1 MLGATGKRIESVRRR
16 LRQERLLKGLA
27 IVFLFLV
34 LGSILSSYVLARY
47 NFSEEVLVWTR
58 IVGGALLLLLLL
70 KALLPAFRR
79 SSTRQVARFL
89 EERHPQLQEGL
100 STAVGLSKAKTVG
113 DPQLRVLLERDV
125 WEKLRRITLPT
136 FYRVRSS
143 LLSILAVVVSV
154 FLFAY
159 LFFGGPEAFRYS
171 LSRLLGSWDEQAES
185 PLYAIA
191 VSPGNTTVAKHAD
204 VEIRASL
211 TGFSSD
217 NVRLQAQYEN
227 DPAWQETLM
236 RPDFDS
242 GDLVFL
248 FFDVREPMDYYV
260 ESDGIQSDT
269 FRISVSE
276 LPNIEELRV
285 NLVFPRYTGLKTAT
299 LEDEGDIEAVI
310 GTRAELSIRTDQPVE
325 GGLIRLEEGGDIP
338 FQRVGPQQLKADLKV
353 ARDDYYRIH
362 LQNQEKVW
370 YPASDEFLI
379 RALEDQPPLVSFK
392 QPGRDQRV
400 SNIQEVFTEVKVQ
413 DDYGIRKA
421 RIYFSVN
428 GDSEQEV
435 ALKKPA
441 SSRSFVTSHTFYLEE
456 FGLLPGDFVSY
467 YAQAEDAISSSV
479 TDIYFLEVEPYDRE
493 YYQSQNQGMSI
504 PASGN
509 EDLKLSKRQK
519 EIIVATFKLRREQNR
534 PTRAGFKEDIQT
546 LALVQQRLQGQTQA
560 LIDRLELRGTA
571 AADPRFQKMA
581 DHLKQAV
588 QHMEPAHDHLS
599 KSAPK
604 EALPEE
610 QKAFQQL
617 LRAEALFKEIQVSF
631 SQNETG
637 SPASAQELADLVDL
651 ELDRT
656 KNQYETMQQ
665 NQQFKREEKLDEA
678 LEKLKELARRQE
690 QLAERKRRQSKQS
703 SAMDNMSQQQLM
715 QEADQLARQLERLS
729 RQQKEQ
735 QLAEISRRLREAAK
749 QMRQAQSGK
758 QSSERSQ
765 MLAQRALERLQ
776 KAKEALGRQR
786 QNQRSESVQKLK
798 EDAQRLVREQEAVL
812 DKLDDLK
819 QRFTSR
825 KVDQETIREL
835 RRLLREKSEL
845 QEDLF
850 SLESQLHQSARQLES
865 KEPAA
870 SRKLKQAGNSV
881 RDNRIPEKMQE
892 GSRLLSRGWVDMAK
906 DRERG
911 VAEEVAKLSEKV
923 GEAEKALGSE
933 GQPQA
938 KEGLREALSQVGEL
952 VEGLSSLHQR
962 ASQSDSEQES
972 EQESGKKSEQGS
984 EQRSEQGS
992 EQESQQASQAG
1003 KGSQGTKGEGQ
1014 KGGEGK
1020 SKGESG
1026 KDGTPSS
1033 SMRQAG
1039 GLPNTTGVNPGQ
1051 VQREWQERMRE
1062 AHSLRGLLNREPSLR
1077 RDVESLVRRMKK
1089 LDLERLFSDP
1099 EEVDKLKAQI
1109 IGGFHQLELEIN
1121 QVLEDQS
1128 GRLRSSFD
1136 EDEVPPSFRDQ
1147 VEEYYRKLSGERP
1160 R

>member
-1 MLGATGKRIESVRRR
+1 MLGVTGKRIESVRRR
-16 LRQERLLKGLA
+16 LHLERLLKGLS
-27 IVFLFLV
+27 IVFLVLV

-47 NFSEEVLVWTR
+47 NFSEEVLLWTR
-58 IVGGALLLLLLL
+58 IVGVALLLGLLL
-70 KALLPAFRR
+70 KVLVPAFRR

-100 STAVGLSKAKTVG
+100 STAVGLSEGKPAA
-113 DPQLRVLLERDV
+113 DPQLRILLERDV
-125 WEKLRRITLPT
+125 WEKLRRIALPT

-143 LLSILAVVVSV
+143 LLSILTVVVSIL
-154 FLFAY
+154 LFAY
-159 LFFGGPEAFRYS
+159 LFFGGPEAFRYG
-171 LSRLLGSWDEQAES
+171 LSRLLGSWDEQSES
-185 PLYAIA
+185 PLYAIS

-204 VEIRASL
+204 VEVRASL

-217 NVRLQAQYEN
+217 NVRLQARYE
-227 DPAWQETLM
+227 DEPTWQETLM

-260 ESDGIQSDT
+260 EADGIQSDT

-276 LPNIEELRV
+276 LPNIEELQVR
-285 NLVFPRYTGLKTAT
+285 LVFPRYTGLKPAT
-299 LEDEGDIEAVI
+299 LEDEGDIEAVV
-310 GTRAELSIRTDQPVE
+310 GTRAELNIRTDQPVE
-325 GGLIRLEEGGDIP
+325 GGLVRLEEAGDVPLEKI
-338 FQRVGPQQLKADLKV
+338 GPQQLKADLKV
-353 ARDDYYRIH
+353 TGDDYYRIH

-392 QPGRDQRV
+392 RPGRDQRV
-400 SNIQEVFTEVKVQ
+400 TNIQEVFTEVKVR

-421 RIYFSVN
+421 RIHFSVN

-435 ALKKPA
+435 ELSKP
-441 SSRSFVTSHTFYLEE
+441 SGSRSFVTSHTFYLED
-456 FGLLPGDFVSY
+456 FGLSPGDFVSY

-493 YYQSQNQGMSI
+493 YYQSQNQGMSM
-504 PASGN
+504 PASSN

-519 EIIVATFKLRREQNR
+519 EIIVATFKLRREQR
-534 PTRAGFKEDIQT
+534 SRTGFKEDIQT
-546 LALVQQRLQGQTQA
+546 LALVQQRLQGQTQT
-560 LIDRLELRGTA
+560 LIDRLELRRTA

-588 QHMEPAHDHLS
+588 EHMDPAHDHLS

-604 EALPEE
+604 KALPEE

-631 SQNETG
+631 SQSQAG

-665 NQQFKREEKLDEA
+665 NQQFAREQKLDEA

-690 QLAERKRRQSKQS
+690 QLAERKRQRSGQN
-703 SAMDNMSQQQLM
+703 SAMNNMSQQQLM

-735 QLAEISRRLREAAK
+735 QLSEISRRLREAAK
-749 QMRQAQSGK
+749 QMRQAQSGQ
-758 QSSERSQ
+758 QSTERSQ
-765 MLAQRALERLQ
+765 MLAERALERLQ
-776 KAKEALGRQR
+776 KAKEALSRQR
-786 QNQRSESVQKLK
+786 QDQRSESIQKLK
-798 EDAQRLVREQEAVL
+798 EDAQQLVRKQEDVL

-819 QRFTSR
+819 QRFESG

-850 SLESQLHQSARQLES
+850 SLESDLHQSARQMES

-870 SRKLKQAGNSV
+870 SRKLKQAGHSV

-892 GSRLLSRGWVDMAK
+892 GSQLLSRGWVDMAR
-906 DRERG
+906 DREEG

-923 GEAEKALGSE
+923 GEAEKALGAE

-938 KEGLREALSQVGEL
+938 REGLREALSQVGEL

-962 ASQSDSEQES
+962 ASQS
-972 EQESGKKSEQGS
+972 GS
-984 EQRSEQGS
+984 EQKVEQVS
-992 EQESQQASQAG
+992 KEPASQPGESSQSSEAKQKG
-1003 KGSQGTKGEGQ
+1003 KKGKGEGV
-1014 KGGEGK
+1014 GG
-1020 SKGESG
+1020 SG
-1026 KDGTPSS
+1026 KEGTPSS
-1033 SMRQAG
+1033 SMRRAG
-1039 GLPNTTGVNPGQ
+1039 GLPNTTGVDPGHLR
-1051 VQREWQERMRE
+1051 REWQERMKE
-1062 AHSLRGLLNREPSLR
+1062 ANSLRGLLNQEPSLR
-1077 RDVESLVRRMKK
+1077 RDVESLVRRMKR

-1099 EEVDKLKAQI
+1099 EEIDKLKAQI
-1109 IGGFHQLELEIN
+1109 IAGFHQLELEIHRA
-1121 QVLEDQS
+1121 LEDQS

-1147 VEEYYRKLSGERP
+1147 VEEYYRRLSGERLP
-1160 R
+1160 

>member
-1 MLGATGKRIESVRRR
+1 MLGSTVKRIESVRRR
-16 LRQERLLKGLA
+16 LQLERLLKGLCLL
-27 IVFLFLV
+27 FLFLV
-34 LGSILSSYVLARY
+34 LASILSSYVLARY
-47 NFSEEVLVWTR
+47 NFSEEVLLWTR
-58 IVGGALLLLLLL
+58 IVGGALLLGLLL
-70 KALLPAFRR
+70 KVLVPVFRQA
-79 SSTRQVARFL
+79 STRQVARFL

-100 STAVGLSKAKTVG
+100 STAVGLSEAKRAA
-113 DPQLRVLLERDV
+113 DPQLRRLLERDV
-125 WEKLRRITLPT
+125 WEKLRRIALPT

-143 LLSILAVVVSV
+143 LLSLLTVVVSLL
-154 FLFAY
+154 LFAY
-159 LFFGGPEAFRYS
+159 LFFGGPEVFRYS
-171 LSRLLGSWDEQAES
+171 LSRLLGSWDEQSES
-185 PLYAIA
+185 PLYAIS
-191 VSPGNTTVAKHAD
+191 VSPGNTIVAKHAD
-204 VEIRASL
+204 VEVRASL

-217 NVRLQAQYEN
+217 NVRLQARYE
-227 DPAWQETLM
+227 DEPAWQETLM

-260 ESDGIQSDT
+260 EADGIQSDT

-276 LPNIEELRV
+276 LPNIEQLQVR
-285 NLVFPRYTGLKTAT
+285 LVFPRYTGLKPAT
-299 LEDEGDIEAVI
+299 LEDEGDIEAVV
-310 GTRAELSIRTDQPVE
+310 GTRAKLSIRTDQPVG
-325 GGLIRLEEGGDIP
+325 GGLIRLEEAGDTPLQKI
-338 FQRVGPQQLKADLKV
+338 GPQQLKADLKV
-353 ARDDYYRIH
+353 TGDDYYRIH

-400 SNIQEVFTEVKVQ
+400 TNIQEVFTEVKAQ

-421 RIYFSVN
+421 HIHFSVN
-428 GDSEQEV
+428 GDSEEEIE
-435 ALKKPA
+435 LSKP
-441 SSRSFVTSHTFYLEE
+441 SGSRSFVTSHTFYLEE

-479 TDIYFLEVEPYDRE
+479 TDIYFLEVQPYDRE
-493 YYQSQNQGMSI
+493 YYQSQTQGMSI
-504 PASGN
+504 PASSN

-519 EIIVATFKLRREQNR
+519 EIIVATFKLRREQSAR
-534 PTRAGFKEDIQT
+534 TGFKEDIQT
-546 LALVQQRLQGQTQA
+546 LALVQQRLQGQTQT
-560 LIDRLELRGTA
+560 LIDRLELRRTA

-588 QHMEPAHDHLS
+588 KHMDPAHDHLS

-604 EALPEE
+604 KALPQE

-631 SQNETG
+631 SQSQAG

-665 NQQFKREEKLDEA
+665 NQQFAREQKLDEA

-690 QLAERKRRQSKQS
+690 QLAERKRRQSGQS
-703 SAMDNMSQQQLM
+703 SAMNNRSQLLLL
-715 QEADQLARQLERLS
+715 QEADELARQLERLS
-729 RQQKEQ
+729 RHQKEQ
-735 QLAEISRRLREAAK
+735 QLSGISRRLREAVK

-758 QSSERSQ
+758 QSPERSQ
-765 MLAQRALERLQ
+765 MQAERALERLR

-798 EDAQRLVREQEAVL
+798 EDAQQLVRKQEDVL
-812 DKLDDLK
+812 DKLDSLK
-819 QRFTSR
+819 QRFESR
-825 KVDQETIREL
+825 KVDRETIREL

-850 SLESQLHQSARQLES
+850 SLESDLHQSARQMES

-870 SRKLKQAGNSV
+870 SRKLKQAGHSV

-892 GSRLLSRGWVDMAK
+892 GSQLLSRGWVDMAR
-906 DRERG
+906 DREEG
-911 VAEEVAKLSEKV
+911 VAEEVAKLSERLS
-923 GEAEKALGSE
+923 EAEKALGSE
-933 GQPQA
+933 DQPQA

-962 ASQSDSEQES
+962 ASQSGPEQES
-972 EQESGKKSEQGS
+972 EQ
-984 EQRSEQGS
+984 
-992 EQESQQASQAG
+992 ASQP
-1003 KGSQGTKGEGQ
+1003 
-1014 KGGEGK
+1014 GK
-1020 SKGESG
+1020 SPQSSEENQKGESG
-1026 KDGTPSS
+1026 KGKGKGIGESGKEGTPSS
-1033 SMRQAG
+1033 SMRRAG
-1039 GLPNTTGVNPGQ
+1039 GLPNTTGVDPGH
-1051 VQREWQERMRE
+1051 VRREWQERMRE
-1062 AHSLRGLLNREPSLR
+1062 ANSLRGLLNQEPSLR
-1077 RDVESLVRRMKK
+1077 RDVDNLVRRMKG

-1099 EEVDKLKAQI
+1099 EEIDKLKAQI
-1109 IGGFHQLELEIN
+1109 IAGFHQLELEIN
-1121 QVLEDQS
+1121 RALEDES

-1136 EDEVPPSFRDQ
+1136 EDEAPPSFRDQ
-1147 VEEYYRKLSGERP
+1147 VEEYYRRLSGERLQ
-1160 R
+1160 

>member
-1 MLGATGKRIESVRRR
+1 MLGPTGKRIESVRRR
-16 LRQERLLKGLA
+16 LRLERLLKGLA

-47 NFSEEVLVWTR
+47 NFSEGVLLWTR
-58 IVGGALLLLLLL
+58 VVGVALLLGLLL
-70 KALLPAFRR
+70 KALVPVFRQ
-79 SSTRQVARFL
+79 SSRRQVARFL

-100 STAVGLSKAKTVG
+100 STAVGLSEAKTEG
-113 DPQLRVLLERDV
+113 DPQLRMLLERDV
-125 WEKLRRITLPT
+125 WEKLRRVALPT

-143 LLSILAVVVSV
+143 LLSILAVAVSV

-171 LSRLLGSWDEQAES
+171 LSRLLGSWDEQTES
-185 PLYAIA
+185 PLYAIS

-211 TGFSSD
+211 TGFSSE
-217 NVRLQAQYEN
+217 NVRLRARYEN
-227 DPAWQETLM
+227 DPAWQDTLM
-236 RPDFDS
+236 RADLDS

-260 ESDGIQSDT
+260 EADGIQSDT

-276 LPNIEELRV
+276 LPNIEELQVR
-285 NLVFPRYTGLKTAT
+285 LVFPRYTGLKPAT
-299 LEDEGDIEAVI
+299 LEDEGDIEAVV

-325 GGLIRLEEGGDIP
+325 GGLIRLEEAGDIP
-338 FQRVGPQQLKADLKV
+338 LQKVGSQQLKADFKV

-362 LQNQEKVW
+362 LQNQQKVW

-400 SNIQEVFTEVKVQ
+400 TNIQEVFTEVKVQ

-421 RIYFSVN
+421 RIHFSVN

-435 ALKKPA
+435 ELNKL
-441 SSRSFVTSHTFYLEE
+441 SGSRSFVTSHIFYLEE

-504 PASGN
+504 PASSN

-534 PTRAGFKEDIQT
+534 PSRKGFKEDIQT
-546 LALVQQRLQGQTQA
+546 LALVQQRLQGQTQT

-588 QHMEPAHDHLS
+588 KHMEPAHDHLS

-604 EALPEE
+604 KALPEE

-631 SQNETG
+631 SQNQTG
-637 SPASAQELADLVDL
+637 SSASAQELADLVDL

-665 NQQFKREEKLDEA
+665 NQQFKREEKLDEV

-703 SAMDNMSQQQLM
+703 SAMNNMSQQQLM

-729 RQQKEQ
+729 RNQKEQ
-735 QLAEISRRLREAAK
+735 QLSEISRRLREAAK
-749 QMRQAQSGK
+749 QMRKAQSGQ
-758 QSSERSQ
+758 QSPERSQ
-765 MLAQRALERLQ
+765 MLAERALERLR

-798 EDAQRLVREQEAVL
+798 EDARQLVRKQEDVL
-812 DKLDDLK
+812 DKLDDLR
-819 QRFTSR
+819 QRFESR

-850 SLESQLHQSARQLES
+850 SLESGLHQSARQLES

-870 SRKLKQAGNSV
+870 SRKLKQAGHSV

-892 GSRLLSRGWVDMAK
+892 GSQLLSRGWVDMAR
-906 DRERG
+906 DREEG

-962 ASQSDSEQES
+962 ASQTGSEQES
-972 EQESGKKSEQGS
+972 D
-984 EQRSEQGS
+984 QGS
-992 EQESQQASQAG
+992 EQESEQASQAG
-1003 KGSQGTKGEGQ
+1003 KGTQSSEADQKG

-1020 SKGESG
+1020 SIGESG
-1026 KDGTPSS
+1026 KKGSPSS

-1039 GLPNTTGVNPGQ
+1039 GLPNTTGVDPGQ
-1051 VQREWQERMRE
+1051 VRREWQERMRE
-1062 AHSLRGLLNREPSLR
+1062 ANSLRGLLNQAPSLR
-1077 RDVESLVRRMKK
+1077 RDVESLVRRMKR

-1099 EEVDKLKAQI
+1099 EEIDKLKAQI

-1121 QVLEDQS
+1121 RALEDQS

-1147 VEEYYRKLSGERP
+1147 VEEYYRRLSGERLQ
-1160 R
+1160 

>member
-16 LRQERLLKGLA
+16 LQLERLLMGLA
-27 IVFLFLV
+27 ILFLFLV

-47 NFSEEVLVWTR
+47 NFSEEVLLWTR
-58 IVGGALLLLLLL
+58 IVGLALLLALLL
-70 KALLPAFRR
+70 KALVPAFRR

-100 STAVGLSKAKTVG
+100 STAVGLSEAKSAG
-113 DPQLRVLLERDV
+113 DPQLRMLLERDV
-125 WEKLRRITLPT
+125 WEKLRRIALPA

-143 LLSILAVVVSV
+143 LLSILTVVISV

-171 LSRLLGSWDEQAES
+171 LSRLVGNWDEQSES

-204 VEIRASL
+204 VEVRASL

-217 NVRLQAQYEN
+217 NVRLQARYDN

-248 FFDVREPMDYYV
+248 FFDVREPMEYYV
-260 ESDGIQSDT
+260 EADGIQSET

-276 LPNIEELRV
+276 LPNIEELQVR
-285 NLVFPRYTGLKTAT
+285 LVFPRYTGLKPAT
-299 LEDEGDIEAVI
+299 LQDEGDIEAVV

-325 GGLIRLEEGGDIP
+325 GGLIRLEEAGDTP
-338 FQRVGPQQLKADLKV
+338 LQNVGPQQLKADLKV
-353 ARDDYYRIH
+353 TRDDYYRIH
-362 LQNQEKVW
+362 LQSQEKVW

-379 RALEDQPPLVSFK
+379 RALDDQPPLVSFK
-392 QPGRDQRV
+392 KPGRDQKV
-400 SNIQEVFTEVKVQ
+400 TNIQEVFTEVKVQ

-421 RIYFSVN
+421 GIHFSIN

-435 ALKKPA
+435 ALNKP
-441 SSRSFVTSHTFYLEE
+441 SGSRSFVTSHTFYLEE

-467 YAQAEDAISSSV
+467 YARAEDAISSSV

-493 YYQSQNQGMSI
+493 YYQSQNPGMSM
-504 PASGN
+504 PASSN

-519 EIIVATFKLRREQNR
+519 EIIVATFKLRREQNGPSR
-534 PTRAGFKEDIQT
+534 KGFKEDIQT
-546 LALVQQRLQGQTQA
+546 LALVQQRLQGQTQT

-604 EALPEE
+604 KALSEE

-631 SQNETG
+631 SQNQTG

-665 NQQFKREEKLDEA
+665 GQQFRREQKLDEA

-690 QLAERKRRQSKQS
+690 QLAERKRRQSGK
-703 SAMDNMSQQQLM
+703 SAAKNNMSQQQLM

-735 QLAEISRRLREAAK
+735 QLSEISRRLREAAK
-749 QMRQAQSGK
+749 QMRQAQSGQ

-765 MLAQRALERLQ
+765 MLAERALERLQ
-776 KAKEALGRQR
+776 KAKEDLGRQR

-798 EDAQRLVREQEAVL
+798 EDAQRLVRKQEDVL
-812 DKLDDLK
+812 DKLDNLK
-819 QRFTSR
+819 QRFASG
-825 KVDQETIREL
+825 KLDQETIREL

-850 SLESQLHQSARQLES
+850 SLESELHQSARRMES
-865 KEPAA
+865 QEPAA

-892 GSRLLSRGWVDMAK
+892 GSQLLSRGWVDMAR
-906 DRERG
+906 DREEG
-911 VAEEVAKLSEKV
+911 VGEEVAKLSEKV

-938 KEGLREALSQVGEL
+938 KEGLREALSQVGDL
-952 VEGLSSLHQR
+952 VEGLSSLHER
-962 ASQSDSEQES
+962 AAETGSEQDLEPGSESGSKQES
-972 EQESGKKSEQGS
+972 EQ
-984 EQRSEQGS
+984 
-992 EQESQQASQAG
+992 ASQTG
-1003 KGSQGTKGEGQ
+1003 QGTQSGDSDQKG

-1020 SKGESG
+1020 SIGESG
-1026 KDGTPSS
+1026 KKGTPSS

-1039 GLPNTTGVNPGQ
+1039 GLPNTTGVDPGQ
-1051 VQREWQERMRE
+1051 VRREWQERMRE
-1062 AHSLRGLLNREPSLR
+1062 ANSLRGLLNQAPSLR
-1077 RDVESLVRRMKK
+1077 RDVENLVRRMKR
-1089 LDLERLFSDP
+1089 LDLDRLFSDP
-1099 EEVDKLKAQI
+1099 EEIDKLKAQI

-1121 QVLEDQS
+1121 RALEDQS

-1147 VEEYYRKLSGERP
+1147 VEEYYRRLSGERP